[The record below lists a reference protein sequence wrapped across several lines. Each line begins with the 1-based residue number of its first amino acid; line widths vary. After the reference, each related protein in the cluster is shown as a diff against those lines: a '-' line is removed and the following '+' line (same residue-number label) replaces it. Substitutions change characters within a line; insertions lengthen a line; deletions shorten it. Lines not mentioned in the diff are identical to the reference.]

1 MVVHH
6 IDQYQFG
13 KVIIDGVRYTRDLII
28 LPSRIISDWWRDE
41 GHLLKLDD
49 LEQVLEAN
57 PQFLVIGMGASGRMR
72 VSREVE
78 DALQAAGIGWAALP
92 TGEACQE
99 FNRRAAEEG
108 STAVL
113 HLTC

>member
-13 KVIIDGVRYTRDLII
+13 EVIIDGVSYTRDLII
-28 LPSRIISDWWRDE
+28 LPSGIIPNWWRDE

-49 LEQVLEAN
+49 LKQVLEVN
-57 PQFLVIGMGASGRMR
+57 PKFLVIGIGESGRMK
-72 VSREVE
+72 VSRKVKQ
-78 DALQAAGIGWAALP
+78 ALQAAGIGWTALP

-99 FNRRAAEEG
+99 FNLRAAEQG
-108 STAVL
+108 LTAVL